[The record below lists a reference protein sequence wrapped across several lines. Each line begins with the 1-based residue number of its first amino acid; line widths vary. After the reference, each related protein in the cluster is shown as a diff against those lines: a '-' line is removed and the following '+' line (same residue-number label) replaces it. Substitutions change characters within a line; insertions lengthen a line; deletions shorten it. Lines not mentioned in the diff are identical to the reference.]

1 MYDLE
6 EDPTEMHSVYND
18 PAYAD
23 VQKMLHERLIELRA
37 KYGDSD
43 ENDQKYIKMYLDAM
57 DKQAQA
63 RAARQAK

>member
-1 MYDLE
+1 
-6 EDPTEMHSVYND
+6 MHSVYND

-43 ENDQKYIKMYLDAM
+43 ENDQKFIKMYLDLQEKR
-57 DKQAQA
+57 KQAA
-63 RAARQAK
+63 AARPAKK